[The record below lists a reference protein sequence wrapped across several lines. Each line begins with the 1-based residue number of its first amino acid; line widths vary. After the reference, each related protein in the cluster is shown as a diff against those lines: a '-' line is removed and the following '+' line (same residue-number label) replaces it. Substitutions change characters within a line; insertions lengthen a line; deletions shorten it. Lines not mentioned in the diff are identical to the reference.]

1 LSTPGFS
8 LISLAGKRDS
18 GMALTIVWMKGP
30 LVMGTRAFDSLDE
43 ATQSAQEE
51 LLQMQRQFGAT
62 AMKVVDESGN
72 PCFLRAIS
80 RNP

>member
-1 LSTPGFS
+1 
-8 LISLAGKRDS
+8 
-18 GMALTIVWMKGP
+18 MAFTIVWMKGP

-43 ATQSAQEE
+43 ATRSAQDEMPE
-51 LLQMQRQFGAT
+51 MQRQFGAT
-62 AMKVVDESGN
+62 AVKVVDEAGN